1 MDHLDRKA
9 FVMTLVL
16 IGVDPHKGS
25 HTAVAIDLNE
35 SSLGELKVRS
45 SKKQCDVLLD
55 WASKFSE
62 RRWAIESASGLGYLL
77 AQQLVA
83 AGEDV
88 VDVPP
93 TLSARVRVLDSTKA
107 SKSDPHDARSAA
119 IVALRHHHLRPVT
132 TDDHPAILRMLANR
146 HHALTR
152 LRTQAVCRLHAQ
164 LANLTPGGLAGTL
177 SAKRARELLET
188 IHPDNGVV
196 AERKAQTV
204 VLLDDVVR
212 LDREIRDV
220 KRRMGIAVAATRTS
234 LLDLYGAGP
243 VVASIV
249 IGHVVDVGRFASR
262 HQFAS
267 YAGAAP
273 IEASSGP
280 KKRHR
285 LNPRGNRQLNHALH
299 IIAIAQIRH
308 PGPGRDYYQRK
319 LDEGK
324 SKKEALRALKRRIAD
339 AVYRALVADA
349 HQS

>member
-1 MDHLDRKA
+1 
-9 FVMTLVL
+9 MTLVL

-25 HTAVAIDLNE
+25 HTAVAIDQNE

-45 SKKQCDVLLD
+45 SKKQCDLLLD
-55 WASKFSE
+55 WASRFE
-62 RRWAIESASGLGYLL
+62 QRRWAIESASGLGYLL

-119 IVALRHHHLRPVT
+119 IVALRHRHLRTVT
-132 TDDHPAILRMLANR
+132 TDDHAAILRMLANR

-164 LANLTPGGLAGTL
+164 LANLAPGGLAGTL
-177 SAKRARELLET
+177 SAKRARELLAT
-188 IHPDNGVV
+188 IHPDDGVT
-196 AERKAQTV
+196 AERKAQAV
-204 VLLDDVVR
+204 ELLGDVIRV
-212 LDREIRDV
+212 DRDV
-220 KRRMGIAVAATRTS
+220 AAVKARTGVAVAATRTA
-234 LLDLYGAGP
+234 LLDVYGAGP

-249 IGHVVDVGRFASR
+249 IGHVVDVTRFASR
-262 HQFAS
+262 HHFAS
-267 YAGAAP
+267 YAGASP

-280 KKRHR
+280 KTRHR

-308 PGPGRDYYQRK
+308 DSPGRAYYQRK
-319 LDEGK
+319 IAEGK

-339 AVYRALVADA
+339 AVYRALVAETQ
-349 HQS
+349 QS